1 MQFSIFVTPTLAFS
15 GGVLFYFLRGWVFVR
30 CFAFCFCY
38 ASCLIASCA
47 VHLHVFIKHA
57 SVVSCLFF
65 LVSIDLSQTDHSVVA
80 RPFDPLCTI
89 LKTLC
94 LHGVSSNPSCV
105 CPKTPLNPTRAVITV
120 VSGSSP
126 NIYKISLF
134 SLLDSL
140 AIFFRDRPFS
150 IRGTE
155 IALNLICGVYIV
167 HP

>member
-1 MQFSIFVTPTLAFS
+1 MIY
-15 GGVLFYFLRGWVFVR
+15 YFLRGWVSVF
-30 CFAFCFCY
+30 CFAFY
-38 ASCLIASCA
+38 SCLAFHLIASCA
-47 VHLHVFIKHA
+47 LHLHVVIKLA
-57 SVVSCLFF
+57 SVRSCRVSPCLLYPFRDQPF
-65 LVSIDLSQTDHSVVA
+65 IVV

-140 AIFFRDRPFS
+140 AIFFSRPSVFDPRDRDSP
-150 IRGTE
+150 
-155 IALNLICGVYIV
+155 
-167 HP
+167 